1 MPISLRARG
10 REDRHTLA
18 PFSAPSPGLG
28 WGAPGTPGSLCI
40 SSTGAEPATCQSPSS
55 PSCPGQG
62 AAPGPNPGCAP
73 LPTSWGR
80 GAAPAVH
87 SQRQTLQAQLCPQQL
102 LLPSVP
108 PALKWVSPS
117 QPPGERTASVR
128 AARSQGARPQDLSSE
143 RARVGAG
150 FRELGALPGPCA
162 TVERDG
168 GAGGW
173 PPARQNSSLSA
184 AAPSSRGVGG

>member
-1 MPISLRARG
+1 MPLCLPAG
-10 REDRHTLA
+10 
-18 PFSAPSPGLG
+18 G
-28 WGAPGTPGSLCI
+28 W
-40 SSTGAEPATCQSPSS
+40 
-55 PSCPGQG
+55 
-62 AAPGPNPGCAP
+62 
-73 LPTSWGR
+73 

-128 AARSQGARPQDLSSE
+128 APGSQGAWPQGLSSE

-150 FRELGALPGPCA
+150 FRELGALPGPSA
-162 TVERDG
+162 TVEREGGPLPVRTPLCQQPPHPLG
-168 GAGGW
+168 GAGGC
-173 PPARQNSSLSA
+173 PHLLGNAVMAKGQRPCSPAWKLWDSRH
-184 AAPSSRGVGG
+184 PSSPAHLGCHTCEGPWSIRAC